1 MQRIC
6 DAGSNVLLLN
16 LAGTEKMY
24 WAVTKFTA
32 CAGIE
37 ITASHNTINYNSLKI
52 VKLGSQ
58 PLDGQD
64 DFQAIKTV
72 AKNQTW
78 VENSSKG
85 SIQDI
90 SKEARKKYIHSVLNF
105 VNPSNLKL
113 LKIVVNSGNSASRP

>member
-1 MQRIC
+1 
-6 DAGSNVLLLN
+6 
-16 LAGTEKMY
+16 MY